1 MRIASARNTGIKS
14 DMTIT
19 NQMRP
24 RRNEIRPNS
33 KMTYSC
39 RDYNSYKN
47 KFIKVMTSYLEIYLK
62 VGSNPNLFVHLEILT
77 RLTNLSIRNL
87 STYICLYLS
96 RNLTL
101 SNRLITQ
108 LEISTCSRVYPIEMF
123 SHMGVHS
130 VALGNSLTERYKD
143 KRSVRTF
150 NVLE

>member
-1 MRIASARNTGIKS
+1 MRIVSARNTGIKS

-24 RRNEIRPNS
+24 RRNEIRSNS

-77 RLTNLSIRNL
+77 RLTNLYTFYKKSIH
-87 STYICLYLS
+87 LYLS
-96 RNLTL
+96 
-101 SNRLITQ
+101 
-108 LEISTCSRVYPIEMF
+108 ISI
-123 SHMGVHS
+123 
-130 VALGNSLTERYKD
+130 
-143 KRSVRTF
+143 
-150 NVLE
+150 

>member
-77 RLTNLSIRNL
+77 RLTNLYTFYKKSIH
-87 STYICLYLS
+87 LYLS
-96 RNLTL
+96 ISIQKSHFIEQVDYATGDLYLFESL
-101 SNRLITQ
+101 SDR
-108 LEISTCSRVYPIEMF
+108 
-123 SHMGVHS
+123 
-130 VALGNSLTERYKD
+130 
-143 KRSVRTF
+143 
-150 NVLE
+150 NVLAHGCTFCCPRKFVNRTV